1 MQKPTKLWQK
11 NAETSPE
18 VEAFTVGNDRYLDL
32 LLAPFDI
39 MGSIAHAMMLQK
51 VGLLSESE
59 SSTLCTELRNIY
71 QETQNN
77 GFVIPEG
84 VEDVHSQVENML
96 TERLGDTGKRIHTG
110 RSRNDQVLLDLK
122 LFSRAGIQEIVQ
134 NSQVLFDQLIN
145 LSETYKE
152 YLLPGYT
159 HFQAAMPSS
168 FGLWFGAYAE
178 SLVDDLILLQAAYKV
193 TNRNPLGSG
202 AGYGSSLPLDRE
214 YTSQLLGFDSPNYN
228 VVYAQMTRGKTER
241 LVSAAIASI
250 SSTLGRISADICLY
264 MSQNF
269 GFISFPDH
277 LTTGSSIMPHKKNP
291 DVFELIRARCNKLQA
306 LPNEL
311 ALICANL
318 PSGYHRDMQQIKESY
333 LPAFEVLN
341 SCLHMMS
348 FMLQSIEIKN
358 DILDD
363 PKYKFIFSVE
373 AVNALVNE
381 GVPFRDA
388 YKQVGAQIAD
398 GNFEKPESDLL
409 KTHTHLGSIG
419 NPGNAQIRKLMDQTI
434 KSFDFK
440 KVEYALN
447 ALIKA

>member
-11 NAETSPE
+11 NTETSPE
-18 VEAFTVGNDRYLDL
+18 VEAFTVGNDRDLDL
-32 LLAPFDI
+32 LLAPYDI
-39 MGSIAHAMMLQK
+39 LGSIAHAMMLGK
-51 VGLLSESE
+51 VGLLDESE
-59 SSTLCTELRNIY
+59 TRTLCAELRNIY
-71 QETQNN
+71 HDSENN
-77 GFVIPEG
+77 GFVIDDG
-84 VEDVHSQVENML
+84 VEDVHSQVENLL
-96 TERLGDTGKRIHTG
+96 TERLGETGKRIHTG

-122 LFSRAGIQEIVQ
+122 LFSRAGMKEIVQ

-168 FGLWFGAYAE
+168 LGLWFGAYAE
-178 SLVDDLILLQAAYKV
+178 SLVDDLTVLQAAYKV

-202 AGYGSSLPLDRE
+202 AGFGSSLPLDRE

-241 LVSAAIASI
+241 LVSAALASI
-250 SSTLGRISADICLY
+250 ASTLGRMSADVCLY

-341 SCLHMMS
+341 SCLRMMN
-348 FMLQSIEIKN
+348 FMLQSIEVKK

-398 GNFEKPESDLL
+398 GSFDKPESDLL

-419 NPGNAQIRKLMDQTI
+419 NLGNNEIRKLMDQTI
-434 KSFDFK
+434 KSFDFE
-440 KVEYALN
+440 KVESALK